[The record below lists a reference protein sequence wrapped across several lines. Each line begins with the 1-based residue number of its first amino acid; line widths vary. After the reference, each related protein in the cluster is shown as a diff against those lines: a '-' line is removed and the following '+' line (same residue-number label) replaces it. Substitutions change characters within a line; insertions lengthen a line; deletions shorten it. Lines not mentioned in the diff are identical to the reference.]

1 MCWMS
6 TSRIERFNARNTHLP
21 FLVLISVVIGTHD
34 GPKKCVVPLCL
45 HVPFLVLI
53 VVRTHDGPKKCVVPL
68 CLYTIFGSDTV
79 VLVIRTHDGPKKCE
93 AFRYVYT
100 SFLVLIQ

>member
-1 MCWMS
+1 MCCSPMFTRTIFGSNSSQNPRW
-6 TSRIERFNARNTHLP
+6 TL
-21 FLVLISVVIGTHD
+21 
-34 GPKKCVVPLCL
+34 KCVVPLCL